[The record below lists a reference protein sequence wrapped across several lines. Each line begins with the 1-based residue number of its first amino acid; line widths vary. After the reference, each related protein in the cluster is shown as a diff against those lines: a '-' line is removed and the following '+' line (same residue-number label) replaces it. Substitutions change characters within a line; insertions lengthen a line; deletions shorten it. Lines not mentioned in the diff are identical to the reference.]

1 MMKNTDTDCD
11 HEQILITVKRIQ
23 STEYPLIPSTLIENI
38 IRIEKEYVDVPEDAL
53 RRVQQVINDH
63 LNIFK

>member
-63 LNIFK
+63 LKIFK